1 MLEIKKEKEVDSYMK
16 NNKKPTPVNIP
27 IEKLHPFE
35 GHPYKVLDDNE
46 MNMLVESIQQH
57 GILSPIIVRPIES
70 DTNEYEIISGH
81 RRLHAVEKAGI
92 TEVPALIYA
101 LDRNTAVIAVVDSNL
116 HREHTLPSE
125 KAFAYKMKMEAL
137 NQQGNRTD
145 LTLSQL
151 ATKSDTAADIGKQ
164 QGESRDQVFRYI
176 RLTELIPQLLQM
188 VDEKRIALTPAVELS
203 YLTKEEQ
210 SALLE
215 TIESEQCTPS
225 LSQAH
230 RMKKLSGEGQL
241 DMDTIFGILT
251 AEKPNQKEQIKF
263 KVDDLRKLFPKNY
276 TTQQIEKTIMRLILD
291 WQQKRERNKNDRD
304 TR

>member
-1 MLEIKKEKEVDSYMK
+1 MK

-70 DTNEYEIISGH
+70 GTNEYEIISGH

-145 LTLSQL
+145 LTLSQV
-151 ATKSDTAADIGKQ
+151 ATKTDTAADIGKQ

-225 LSQAH
+225 LSQAQ

-304 TR
+304 SR

>member
-241 DMDTIFGILT
+241 AMDTIFGILT

-304 TR
+304 AR

>member
-1 MLEIKKEKEVDSYMK
+1 MK
-16 NNKKPTPVNIP
+16 NDNKLTPVNIP
-27 IEKLHPFE
+27 VEKLHPFE
-35 GHPYKVLDDNE
+35 GHPYKVLNDNE

-57 GILSPIIVRPIES
+57 GILSPIIVRPIEIG
-70 DTNEYEIISGH
+70 TNEYEVISGH
-81 RRLHAVEKAGI
+81 RRLHAAEKAGI
-92 TEVPALIYA
+92 SEVPALIYA
-101 LDRNTAVIAVVDSNL
+101 LDRNAAAIAVVDSNL
-116 HREHTLPSE
+116 HREHILPSE

-151 ATKSDTAADIGKQ
+151 ATKSDTAAQIGKQ

-176 RLTELIPQLLQM
+176 RLTNLIPEILQY
-188 VDEKRIALTPAVELS
+188 VDDGKIALTPAVEIS
-203 YLTKEEQ
+203 YLTLADQ
-210 SALLE
+210 SVLFE

-225 LSQAH
+225 LSQAQ

-241 DMDTIFGILT
+241 NMNTIFSILT

-263 KVDDLRKLFPKNY
+263 KVDDLRKLFPKSY

-304 TR
+304 PR

>member
-1 MLEIKKEKEVDSYMK
+1 MLEIKKEKEVDSFMK

-70 DTNEYEIISGH
+70 GTNEYEIISGH

-92 TEVPALIYA
+92 SEVPALIYA

-145 LTLSQL
+145 LTLSQV
-151 ATKSDTAADIGKQ
+151 ATKTDTAAEIGKQ
-164 QGESRDQVFRYI
+164 WGESRDQVFRYI

-210 SALLE
+210 AALFE

-225 LSQAH
+225 LSQAQQ
-230 RMKKLSGEGQL
+230 MKKLSGEGQL
-241 DMDTIFGILT
+241 AMDTIFGILT

-304 TR
+304 AR